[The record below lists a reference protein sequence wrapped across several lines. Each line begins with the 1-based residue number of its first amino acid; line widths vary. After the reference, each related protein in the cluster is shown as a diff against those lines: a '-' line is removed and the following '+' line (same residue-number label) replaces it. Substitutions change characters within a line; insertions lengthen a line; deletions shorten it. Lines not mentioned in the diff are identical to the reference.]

1 MNDEGNRKRVKMGDD
16 ALIGEDNPS
25 PNRIECSV
33 ALAPVIESAED
44 AMDRKR
50 VIADHKERRS
60 RMLAKHM
67 EEVKSFELVCSQ
79 DLGPGFSTCNVVK
92 KSREARRRAASAG
105 FCCVCKTELLV
116 MNCAD
121 GEDYDEE
128 EHGDRHDNDFEGDVC
143 TYCSTLRRDTVSV
156 KCSICKWTMSCSKKG
171 CKSTFCRDCIAE
183 VEKDGAGAHDLP
195 VRSHPGDPS
204 QTLERGYELHPFV
217 MCDCGICVYCGED
230 DDRCC
235 KDHEYQQCSCFPGY

>member
-116 MNCAD
+116 MNVLTA
-121 GEDYDEE
+121 
-128 EHGDRHDNDFEGDVC
+128 RI
-143 TYCSTLRRDTVSV
+143 TT
-156 KCSICKWTMSCSKKG
+156 K
-171 CKSTFCRDCIAE
+171 KSTVIDTTMISKEMYVLTA
-183 VEKDGAGAHDLP
+183 VH
-195 VRSHPGDPS
+195 
-204 QTLERGYELHPFV
+204 
-217 MCDCGICVYCGED
+217 CGEIL
-230 DDRCC
+230 CL
-235 KDHEYQQCSCFPGY
+235 